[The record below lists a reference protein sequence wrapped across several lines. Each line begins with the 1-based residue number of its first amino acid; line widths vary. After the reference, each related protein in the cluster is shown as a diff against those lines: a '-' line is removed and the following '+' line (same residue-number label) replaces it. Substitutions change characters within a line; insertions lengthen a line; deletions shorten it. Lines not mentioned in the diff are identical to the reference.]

1 MKDTDITNGCL
12 SSRPVCV
19 ELATLGD
26 AAGAFGG
33 EEVAAVLG
41 CSEVTP
47 LDVVKAAA
55 YVSGCPPA
63 FCLEA
68 GLGF

>member
-1 MKDTDITNGCL
+1 MTIDYL
-12 SSRPVCV
+12 SSCPVCV

-47 LDVVKAAA
+47 
-55 YVSGCPPA
+55 
-63 FCLEA
+63 
-68 GLGF
+68 